1 MRTLHVE
8 TASSS
13 YPVFIGEG
21 IRKQASELLSS
32 LNRPLT
38 SILLITDEEVDRL
51 YGEEMF
57 RILEEK
63 WPVKKVAV
71 PSGEQAK
78 SLEVYTRLQT
88 EAISFHM
95 DRSSCIIAFG
105 GGVVGDLAGF
115 VAATFMRGIDFIQMP
130 TTLLAHDSA
139 VGGKVAVN
147 HPMGKNLIGAFY
159 QPKAVL
165 YDTELL
171 HTLPQKELRSGMAE
185 VIKHAFIYDQAFLE
199 KLLSIQA
206 LDDIN
211 SEQLNEMIYKGISI
225 KSSVVNQD
233 EKEEG
238 IRAFL
243 NFGHTL
249 GHAVEAE
256 YGYGQITH
264 GDAVALGMQFALY
277 VSEQAEGCQMDRELL
292 KEWFKKL
299 GYPHRIKQ
307 EVSTS
312 VLVNRMMND
321 KKTRGGII
329 QFIVLKQIG
338 QVADHAFS
346 KDELENWL
354 NKWRMEETA

>member
-1 MRTLHVE
+1 MLV
-8 TASSS
+8 
-13 YPVFIGEG
+13 
-21 IRKQASELLSS
+21 
-32 LNRPLT
+32 
-38 SILLITDEEVDRL
+38 TDEEVDRL
-51 YGEEMF
+51 YGDEMLHL
-57 RILEEK
+57 LEEK
-63 WPVKKVAV
+63 WPVKKVTV

-78 SLEVYTRLQT
+78 SMDMYTKLQS
-88 EAISFHM
+88 EAIRFHM

-147 HPMGKNLIGAFY
+147 HPLGKNMIGAFY

-165 YDTELL
+165 YDTDFLRS
-171 HTLPQKELRSGMAE
+171 LPEKELRSGMAE
-185 VIKHAFIYDQAFLE
+185 VIKHAFIYDKAFL
-199 KLLSIQA
+199 KDLL
-206 LDDIN
+206 DIHSLN
-211 SEQLNEMIYKGISI
+211 DITSEQLNDMIFKGISI
-225 KSSVVNQD
+225 KASVVQQD

-277 VSEQAEGCQMDRELL
+277 ISEQEAGCEMDRNRLVS
-292 KEWFKKL
+292 WFKNL
-299 GYPHRIKQ
+299 GYPSRIKK
-307 EVSTS
+307 ETATS
-312 VLVNRMMND
+312 VLLDRMMND
-321 KKTRGGII
+321 KKTRGGMI
-329 QFIVLKQIG
+329 QFIVLKELG
-338 QVADHAFS
+338 KVADHTFS
-346 KDELENWL
+346 RDELESWL
-354 NKWRMEETA
+354 NKWRMEETS

>member
-63 WPVKKVAV
+63 WSVKKVTV

-78 SLEVYTRLQT
+78 SLEVYTGLQT

-199 KLLSIQA
+199 ELLSIQA

-292 KEWFKKL
+292 TEWFKKL

-338 QVADHAFS
+338 QVANHAFS